1 MPELEEPDGQRQG
14 DKKMPKAPK
23 EKVKEACNHTHK
35 GVECPVHGT
44 KDCSQM
50 RKIWQE
56 DILEGLSSFRNL
68 KSNYQDI
75 IPEVLQFVE
84 SNQQIL
90 EEWRLDKWV
99 DDRNLGRVQLWDG
112 DWRVIPFP
120 IDCVGSTATE
130 EDFELSEMVTFTK
143 LFNTTTERCRE
154 VLPLIKQS
162 FIKNCPKTFKYLEED
177 IEKQLL
183 KSATISRLSPGTK
196 INPHNGDIDSLRL
209 HFPVVTDPGAWIS
222 VRGRKRSWEVG
233 NLFAFH
239 DNDKH
244 WAQHNGTHDRII
256 VIFDYSLEQLQR
268 NGIEIVKWEDEFA
281 I

>member
-1 MPELEEPDGQRQG
+1 
-14 DKKMPKAPK
+14 
-23 EKVKEACNHTHK
+23 
-35 GVECPVHGT
+35 
-44 KDCSQM
+44 M

-209 HFPVVTDPGAWIS
+209 HFLLLQILAHGSQSVAENGHGKLVTFS
-222 VRGRKRSWEVG
+222 HFTTMTSTGRNIMVPMTASL
-233 NLFAFH
+233 LFS
-239 DNDKH
+239 
-244 WAQHNGTHDRII
+244 II
-256 VIFDYSLEQLQR
+256 VLNNYKEM
-268 NGIEIVKWEDEFA
+268 V
-281 I
+281 